1 MEWRKFE
8 KCSYHSWVV
17 HGTFYIY
24 SPKCLFGKRGSQR
37 HNDHFKKQKLFVI
50 TNGFFFLPQ
59 SDTQRK
65 IERLNDLKIKINN
78 ENTSTTYS
86 TQNIR
91 TQIIK

>member
-1 MEWRKFE
+1 MGHFTYILLNAYLAKEEVK
-8 KCSYHSWVV
+8 
-17 HGTFYIY
+17 GTMTILKNKNY
-24 SPKCLFGKRGSQR
+24 SSSLM
-37 HNDHFKKQKLFVI
+37 D
-50 TNGFFFLPQ
+50 FFFLPQ